1 MSKLHRSRLDTCFA
15 HDGRDPRGWPQT
27 RPCREQHVLQQS
39 YNANQH
45 GAWISCARCALRLGL
60 CSSTHCSDD
69 VVSTPSSA
77 SDGTDLSATGKC
89 SDDGRGPLKNLS
101 GRLVRKL
108 QRSASLINAGLSKQI
123 QSVLDV
129 AVVDRCDFVEIC
141 CSDAPCLTEAMQQR
155 GISSSPCCAQTESE
169 TTTYRTREKA
179 PGSMVLTMVIAHQKN
194 STRCSLRVESF
205 FRVCG
210 SSLAIWWSQLLGMAA
225 KCAGWSS
232 VELRDFRAQ
241 QKSCC
246 RELFMTACGSC
257 RFAKTDDNLLGT
269 SSLAIPCIRSSFQR
283 VPESTVSRKSR
294 TRVETNTRRQERVSS
309 CNDSKVGERFCS

>member
-1 MSKLHRSRLDTCFA
+1 MAKKIDEPWTKCRNSTDLDWTRAFA

-45 GAWISCARCALRLGL
+45 GAWISCARCALRLDYVPRHTARMT
-60 CSSTHCSDD
+60 S
-69 VVSTPSSA
+69 VSTPSSA
-77 SDGTDLSATGKC
+77 SDGTDLTATGKC

-155 GISSSPCCAQTESE
+155 GISSSSLLRSHGVGNHDAQ
-169 TTTYRTREKA
+169 TREKLREA
-179 PGSMVLTMVIAHQKN
+179 WFSPLVVAHQKN

-210 SSLAIWWSQLLGMAA
+210 SSLAIWWSQLLGMAC
-225 KCAGWSS
+225 KVCRL
-232 VELRDFRAQ
+232 VFCRA
-241 QKSCC
+241 
-246 RELFMTACGSC
+246 A
-257 RFAKTDDNLLGT
+257 
-269 SSLAIPCIRSSFQR
+269 
-283 VPESTVSRKSR
+283 
-294 TRVETNTRRQERVSS
+294 
-309 CNDSKVGERFCS
+309 